1 MSVIFIKFLPQQ
13 KSKKKGSI
21 PMKRWFVALCVL
33 LVAMFISVPGCSK
46 KTSSQTGDVALT
58 KEAPEST
65 VGGVVWS
72 YPSKWTKAGPRAMR
86 VVTYTIAAAQGDS
99 EAGECAVSFFPS
111 GAGGDIESN
120 IQRWSGQF
128 ENAPAPMKKDEEVN
142 GLKITKVVFAGN
154 YLAPSGPMMES
165 QGKKENFRLFGAIVE
180 APEGKLFF
188 KFTGPAKTVEG
199 AGSEF
204 DALIGSI
211 AKK

>member
-1 MSVIFIKFLPQQ
+1 
-13 KSKKKGSI
+13 
-21 PMKRWFVALCVL
+21 MKRWLVACVFLVVGVL
-33 LVAMFISVPGCSK
+33 LFVPGCSK
-46 KTSSQTGDVALT
+46 KSPSQSGNVALT
-58 KEAPEST
+58 KESPEST
-65 VGGVVWS
+65 AGGIVWS

-86 VVTYTIAAAQGDS
+86 VVTYTIPAAQGDA

-142 GLKITKVVFAGN
+142 GMKIAKVVISGN

-165 QGKKENFRLFGAIVE
+165 QGKKENFRLFGAIIE
-180 APEGKLFF
+180 APEGKVFF

-199 AGSEF
+199 AGTEF
-204 DALIGSI
+204 DALIASI

>member
-1 MSVIFIKFLPQQ
+1 
-13 KSKKKGSI
+13 
-21 PMKRWFVALCVL
+21 MKRWFVAALVVL
-33 LVAMFISVPGCSK
+33 VGALLSMPGCSK
-46 KTSSQTGDVALT
+46 KTTSQSGEVALT
-58 KEAPEST
+58 KEAPENT
-65 VGGVVWS
+65 AGGVVWS

-86 VVTYTIAAAQGDS
+86 VVTYTVTAAQGDS

-128 ENAPAPMKKDEEVN
+128 ENAPTPLKKEEEVN
-142 GLKITKVVFAGN
+142 GRKSATVVISGT
-154 YLAPSGPMMES
+154 YRAPSGPMMES

-199 AGSEF
+199 AGAEF

-211 AKK
+211 SKK

>member
-1 MSVIFIKFLPQQ
+1 
-13 KSKKKGSI
+13 
-21 PMKRWFVALCVL
+21 MKRWL
-33 LVAMFISVPGCSK
+33 LVLVVLVVGILAFVPGCSK
-46 KTSSQTGDVALT
+46 KDSSKSGNVALT
-58 KEAPEST
+58 KEAAENT
-65 VGGVVWS
+65 AAGVVWS
-72 YPSKWTKAGPRAMR
+72 FPSRWTKGGPRAMR
-86 VVTYTIAAAQGDS
+86 VVTYNVPAAQGDA

-128 ENAPAPMKKDEEVN
+128 DGSPAPIRTDEEVS
-142 GLKITKVVFAGN
+142 GFKIAKVVISGD
-154 YLAPSGPMMES
+154 YLAPAGPMMES

-199 AGSEF
+199 AGAEF

>member
-1 MSVIFIKFLPQQ
+1 
-13 KSKKKGSI
+13 
-21 PMKRWFVALCVL
+21 MKRWLVALVVL
-33 LVAMFISVPGCSK
+33 VIGVLSFVPGCSK
-46 KTSSQTGDVALT
+46 KSASQSGTVALT
-58 KEAPEST
+58 NETPENT
-65 VGGVVWS
+65 AGGISWS

-86 VVTYTIAAAQGDS
+86 VVTYTIPAAQGDS

-120 IQRWSGQF
+120 IQRWGGQF
-128 ENAPAPMKKDEEVN
+128 ENAPTPMKKEEEVN
-142 GLKITKVVFAGN
+142 GLKIAKVVISGN

-180 APEGKLFF
+180 APEGKVFF

-199 AGSEF
+199 AGAEF
-204 DALIGSI
+204 DALIGSV

>member
-1 MSVIFIKFLPQQ
+1 
-13 KSKKKGSI
+13 
-21 PMKRWFVALCVL
+21 MKRWLVALVVVL
-33 LVAMFISVPGCSK
+33 VGVFVTVSGCSK
-46 KTSSQTGDVALT
+46 KTGSQSGEVALT
-58 KEAPEST
+58 KEPPENT
-65 VGGVVWS
+65 AGGVVWS

-86 VVTYTIAAAQGDS
+86 VVTYVITAAQGDS
-99 EAGECAVSFFPS
+99 EGGECAVSFFPS

-128 ENAPAPMKKDEEVN
+128 ENAPTPMKKQEDV
-142 GLKITKVVFAGN
+142 GGIQITKVVLSGN

-199 AGSEF
+199 SGAEF

-211 AKK
+211 VKK

>member
-1 MSVIFIKFLPQQ
+1 
-13 KSKKKGSI
+13 
-21 PMKRWFVALCVL
+21 MKRSFIVLIVLVVGVL
-33 LVAMFISVPGCSK
+33 LLVPGCSK
-46 KTSSQTGDVALT
+46 KTGSQTGAVALT
-58 KEAPEST
+58 QESPEST
-65 VGGVVWS
+65 AGGIVWS
-72 YPSKWTKAGPRAMR
+72 YPSKWSKAGPRAMR
-86 VVTYTIAAAQGDS
+86 VVTYTIPAAQGDT
-99 EAGECAVSFFPS
+99 EASECAVSFFPS

-128 ENAPAPMKKDEEVN
+128 ENAPAPMKKEEEVN
-142 GLKITKVVFAGN
+142 GMKIAKVVISGN

-180 APEGKLFF
+180 APEGKVFF

-211 AKK
+211 TKK

>member
-1 MSVIFIKFLPQQ
+1 MCAIFVWFPPQQ
-13 KSKKKGSI
+13 KSKQKGSI
-21 PMKRWFVALCVL
+21 PMKRWFVALLVVL
-33 LVAMFISVPGCSK
+33 VGTLASVPGCSK
-46 KTSSQTGDVALT
+46 KTSSQSGDVALT
-58 KEAPEST
+58 KEAPENT
-65 VGGVVWS
+65 AGGVLWS

-86 VVTYTIAAAQGDS
+86 VVTYSIAPAQGDS
-99 EAGECAVSFFPS
+99 EGGECAVSFFPS

-128 ENAPAPMKKDEEVN
+128 ENAPAPMKKEEEVN
-142 GLKITKVVFAGN
+142 GLKVAKVVISGN
-154 YLAPSGPMMES
+154 YLAPAGPMMES

-180 APEGKLFF
+180 APEGKVFF

-199 AGSEF
+199 AGAEF

>member
-1 MSVIFIKFLPQQ
+1 
-13 KSKKKGSI
+13 
-21 PMKRWFVALCVL
+21 MKRWFVALLVVL
-33 LVAMFISVPGCSK
+33 VGAFVSVPGCSK
-46 KTSSQTGDVALT
+46 KTASQSGDVALT

-65 VGGVVWS
+65 AGGVVWS

-86 VVTYTIAAAQGDS
+86 VVTYTIAPAQGDA
-99 EAGECAVSFFPS
+99 EGGECAVSFFPS

-128 ENAPAPMKKDEEVN
+128 ENAPAPMKKEEEVN
-142 GLKITKVVFAGN
+142 GLKVAKVVISGN
-154 YLAPSGPMMES
+154 YLAPAGPMMES

-180 APEGKLFF
+180 APEGKVFF

-199 AGSEF
+199 AGAEF

>member
-1 MSVIFIKFLPQQ
+1 
-13 KSKKKGSI
+13 
-21 PMKRWFVALCVL
+21 MKRWLVALIAVVVGVL
-33 LVAMFISVPGCSK
+33 LITPGCSK
-46 KTSSQTGDVALT
+46 KTESKSGNVALT
-58 KEAPEST
+58 KEAAENT
-65 VGGVVWS
+65 AGGVVWS
-72 YPSKWTKAGPRAMR
+72 YPSTWQKGGPRAMR
-86 VVTYTIAAAQGDS
+86 VVTYTIPAAAGDA
-99 EAGECAVSFFPS
+99 EGGECAVSFFPS

-128 ENAPAPMKKDEEVN
+128 ENAPSPIKKEEDVN
-142 GLKITKVVFAGN
+142 GLKIAKVVISGT

-165 QGKKENFRLFGAIVE
+165 AGKKENFRLFGAIVE

>member
-1 MSVIFIKFLPQQ
+1 MFSILTKFPEQQ
-13 KSKKKGSI
+13 KSKQKGSI
-21 PMKRWFVALCVL
+21 PMKRWYAAVLIVLVGAL
-33 LVAMFISVPGCSK
+33 ISIPGCSK
-46 KTSSQTGDVALT
+46 KPSSQSGDVALT
-58 KEAPEST
+58 KEAPENT
-65 VGGVVWS
+65 AGGVVWS

-86 VVTYTIAAAQGDS
+86 VVTYTVTAAQGDS
-99 EAGECAVSFFPS
+99 EPGECAVSFFPS

-128 ENAPAPMKKDEEVN
+128 ENAPAPMKKEEDVN
-142 GLKITKVVFAGN
+142 GLKIAKVVISGN

-180 APEGKLFF
+180 APEGKVFF

-199 AGSEF
+199 AGAEF

-211 AKK
+211 TKK

>member
-1 MSVIFIKFLPQQ
+1 
-13 KSKKKGSI
+13 
-21 PMKRWFVALCVL
+21 MKRWLVALFVL
-33 LVAMFISVPGCSK
+33 LVGVLVSVPGCSK
-46 KTSSQTGDVALT
+46 KTSSQSGDVALT

-65 VGGVVWS
+65 AGGVVWS

-86 VVTYTIAAAQGDS
+86 VVTYTVAAAQGDA
-99 EAGECAVSFFPS
+99 EGGECAVSFFPS

-128 ENAPAPMKKDEEVN
+128 ENAPTPMKKGEDVN
-142 GLKITKVVFAGN
+142 GLKITKVVLSGN

-180 APEGKLFF
+180 APEGKLFI

-199 AGSEF
+199 SGAEF